1 MDLCVHRVVNRDSD
15 PQPPP
20 FTSAPHWF
28 ALRVKPQHEKPV
40 ARHLSAAGLESFLPL
55 YRTRRA
61 WSDRIKELEL
71 PLLAGYVFAR
81 FAFPE
86 RVHALRIPGVYHL
99 VGFGGEPTAVPEE
112 EIATLKRIVASGLP
126 IQPWPYLR
134 IGDWVRIVRGP
145 LREIDGIL
153 VQVKS
158 SWRVVVSV
166 HLLQRSVAAEVDR
179 LAIVPTTPTLPPLWG
194 AQA

>member
-1 MDLCVHRVVNRDSD
+1 MNACQQAGAEPD
-15 PQPPP
+15 PNLRPPQ
-20 FTSAPHWF
+20 FTPAPEWF

-40 ARHLSAAGLESFLPL
+40 ARHLSTAGLESFLPL

-61 WSDRIKELEL
+61 WSDRTKELEL

-81 FAFPE
+81 FGLPE
-86 RVHALRIPGVYHL
+86 RVTALRIPGVHHL
-99 VGFGGEPTAVPEE
+99 VGFGRGPTPVPEE
-112 EIATLKRIVASGLP
+112 EIATLKRMVASGLP

-158 SWRVVVSV
+158 CWRVVVSV

-179 LAIVPTTPTLPPLWG
+179 LAVVPTKPIRPPQWER
-194 AQA
+194 QA